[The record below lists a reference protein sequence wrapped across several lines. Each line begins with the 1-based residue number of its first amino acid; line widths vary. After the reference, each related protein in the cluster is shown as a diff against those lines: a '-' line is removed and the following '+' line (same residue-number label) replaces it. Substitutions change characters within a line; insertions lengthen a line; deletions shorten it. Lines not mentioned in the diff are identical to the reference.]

1 MTRRQHATSICFFF
15 PISVYTFAM
24 STLRVPTL
32 LKYYL
37 NGQTEVTVSGQT
49 VAETLADLT
58 RQYPAIQPHLFD
70 SNGRVRRHINL
81 FVNADNIRDLN
92 GLETAVKENDVVKI
106 LPSVT
111 GG

>member
-1 MTRRQHATSICFFF
+1 M
-15 PISVYTFAM
+15 P
-24 STLRVPTL
+24 TLRVPTL

-37 NGQTEVTVSGQT
+37 ENQTEIRLEGQS
-49 VAETLADLT
+49 VAAVLVDLS
-58 RQYPAIQPHLFD
+58 QKFPKIHGHIFD
-70 SNGRVRRHINL
+70 PKGQVRRHINL

-92 GLETAVKENDVVKI
+92 GLDTPVGEEDIVKI

>member
-1 MTRRQHATSICFFF
+1 MPTI
-15 PISVYTFAM
+15 
-24 STLRVPTL
+24 RVPTL

-37 NGQTEVTVSGQT
+37 NHQMEVAVSGQT
-49 VAETLADLT
+49 VAETLADLV
-58 RQYPAIQPHLFD
+58 RQYPTITSHLFD
-70 SNGRVRRHINL
+70 SSGKVRRHINL

-92 GLETAVKENDVVKI
+92 GFETPVGEHDVVKV